1 MAETILTECW
11 LLAASILD
19 IRSRRIPVWMLVLG
33 GAFAALAAL
42 CRFGFTLAECV
53 EMIKGCIPGAI
64 LLLMAA
70 ATGKAGTADGIALIF
85 LGICTGGKICLAVFM
100 LSLVLI
106 SLFSGVLLA
115 LGRVGRNTRL
125 PYLPFLSAAWLLGQA
140 LIF

>member
-1 MAETILTECW
+1 MTETILTECW

-33 GAFAALAAL
+33 GFLAGLTAV
-42 CRFGFTLAECV
+42 CRCGFTLAECV
-53 EMIKGCIPGAI
+53 EMIKGCIPGLI

-70 ATGKAGTADGIALIF
+70 ATGKAGTADGLVLIF
-85 LGICTGGKICLAVFM
+85 LGICMGAKICLAVFV
-100 LSLVLI
+100 LSMVLI

-115 LGRVGRNTRL
+115 LRRVGRNTRL

>member
-1 MAETILTECW
+1 MAETILTEGW

-19 IRSRRIPVWMLVLG
+19 IRSRRVPVWMLILG
-33 GAFAALAAL
+33 GIFAVLTAV
-42 CRFGFTLAECV
+42 CNCEFTLAECV
-53 EMIKGCIPGAI
+53 EMIKGCIPGVI

-70 ATGKAGTADGIALIF
+70 ATGKAGTADGIVLIF
-85 LGICTGGKICLAVFM
+85 LGICMGSKICLAVFM
-100 LSLVLI
+100 LSLMLI

-115 LGRVGRNTRL
+115 LRRVGRNTRL